1 MSVFTAY
8 LHFNLGEV
16 LSRARK
22 NLIFCGISTVVFLVN
37 NLGGVFLLRVS
48 GSARFFPAV
57 QSICK
62 FGTFIKLVEIY
73 KLYGLGLIFV

>member
-8 LHFNLGEV
+8 LHLNLGEV
-16 LSRARK
+16 SSCTRK

-37 NLGGVFLLRVS
+37 HSGGVFLLRVL

-57 QSICK
+57 QTICK
-62 FGTFIKLVEIY
+62 FGNFFKIS
-73 KLYGLGLIFV
+73 